1 MTGKACLLAGISVLA
16 LTAPALAAE
25 TDPVKTATAIPEQLI
40 VSITTLVV
48 FVLLVLILA
57 KTAWGPILRGLKSR
71 EDKIAGDIAAAE
83 QNRLKSEALL
93 KEYDAKIA
101 AAEAEMRNM
110 MVQATADAEKI
121 SVALKARTQQEIEEM
136 REKASREI
144 EAEKERAIA
153 DIHEEAVTLST
164 LLAEKILR
172 RTINADDQRALV
184 KSTLEQIAKSRNN

>member
-1 MTGKACLLAGISVLA
+1 MTSKAWLVAGISVLA

-101 AAEAEMRNM
+101 AAEAEIRNM

-153 DIHEEAVTLST
+153 EIHEEAVTLST

-172 RTINADDQRALV
+172 RTITVDDQRALV